1 MNYCKKCGARLEDG
15 AKFCTSCGTKCDPP
29 KRPTAASPRQHWFS
43 PPPPLEE
50 TPAQEQPASQP
61 QEAPEQ
67 EQPVFQPQEGISE
80 QKTQYASE
88 EFEVVSPQRPLF
100 SYQSPQGMPRR
111 QPPFTPQS
119 PQEVFPQPQPPQEMF
134 PQQQPQRVP
143 PQQEPPKKNS
153 RKPLLIVLFSLI
165 GVLVVLGIVFLILFL
180 SKSSAKAKTFD
191 MTCSQYTAE
200 MNRIMGENKLK
211 EDKWKITEANAAYV
225 DEGYKIDLDLDKD
238 SQKIKSIK
246 VGSTDSEEAAKIAAV
261 SIMTVEPDADQDSS
275 LKELAEL
282 KEGTE
287 EIVKEETVVYIDE
300 TEKEYVIEPKPDDKK
315 PQEKT
320 GATTASSQASQTGT
334 TQPQTQTTAAETT
347 APTETTAPKTEPT
360 TEKPTEDAQK
370 SAYSAYLEYLQN
382 HSGWFNNTGNGFSY
396 STKNG
401 CISLKDI
408 NSDGIPEMVFLR
420 PADGSN
426 YGIINLCIL
435 TYKNSETVTMYD
447 DQLIMTP
454 GAGPIYKIFVTG
466 DSELYSVASDYPIS
480 YVTRYDISGDSVS
493 AVVLANSI
501 GHGTDGS
508 TPVEYYI
515 GGEETTMEEYNA
527 FYENADS
534 NAETYLIASQE
545 THKNHIAMTYD
556 SACDYLRFA
565 YEYAE
570 YRDRSKNEQCSSK
583 HSENGNHGCSGSEAF
598 PYPAI
603 VFRAVV
609 LRCECIHCI

>member
-50 TPAQEQPASQP
+50 TPAQEQPASQSQEAPAQEQPASQPQEAPAQEQSASQPQEIPAQEQSASQPQEAPEQEQPASQPQEAPAQEQPATQP

-119 PQEVFPQPQPPQEMF
+119 PQEMF
-134 PQQQPQRVP
+134 PQQQPPQGMP
-143 PQQEPPKKNS
+143 PRERQERNP

-261 SIMTVEPDADQDSS
+261 SIMTVEPDADQESS
-275 LKELAEL
+275 LRELAEV
-282 KEGTE
+282 KEAPE
-287 EIVKEETVVYIDE
+287 KEIVKEKTVVYIDE
-300 TEKEYVIEPKPDDKK
+300 TEKEYVIEPKPDDKT

-320 GATTASSQASQTGT
+320 DATTASSQASQTGT

-347 APTETTAPKTEPT
+347 APTETTAPPKTEPST
-360 TEKPTEDAQK
+360 TEETTAPQSDWKKLYTDFINENKLGMQGGDMVFQ
-370 SAYSAYLEYLQN
+370 
-382 HSGWFNNTGNGFSY
+382 
-396 STKNG
+396 STYALVE
-401 CISLKDI
+401 IDD
-408 NSDGIPEMVFLR
+408 DGIPEL
-420 PADGSN
+420 
-426 YGIINLCIL
+426 IINGWTNPAGKHLCWIVGDEV
-435 TYKNSETVTMYD
+435 KTVAV
-447 DQLIMTP
+447 
-454 GAGPIYKIFVTG
+454 GAG
-466 DSELYSVASDYPIS
+466 
-480 YVTRYDISGDSVS
+480 
-493 AVVLANSI
+493 
-501 GHGTDGS
+501 GTDSLRYSKHGG
-508 TPVEYYI
+508 TFWYMYMHMATVYYEYSFRN
-515 GGEETTMEEYNA
+515 G
-527 FYENADS
+527 NAD
-534 NAETYLIASQE
+534 LV
-545 THKNHIAMTYD
+545 H
-556 SACDYLRFA
+556 SAFNNPGNNSYTVDDKEADQAA
-565 YEYAE
+565 YEAMAAE
-570 YRDRSKNEQCSSK
+570 IQS
-583 HSENGNHGCSGSEAF
+583 SGSDAPDYKSKDEILSDIER
-598 PYPAI
+598 Y
-603 VFRAVV
+603 
-609 LRCECIHCI
+609 